1 MPRPIWDVL
10 ETFLERILGGFL
22 AILCIASVIRGVLVL
37 LQLRPKFAPNFK
49 SVVVLPSVPR
59 RALPAFGCRC
69 NGRAERAK

>member
-10 ETFLERILGGFL
+10 ETLLERILGGFL
-22 AILCIASVIRGVLVL
+22 TILCIASVIRGVLVL